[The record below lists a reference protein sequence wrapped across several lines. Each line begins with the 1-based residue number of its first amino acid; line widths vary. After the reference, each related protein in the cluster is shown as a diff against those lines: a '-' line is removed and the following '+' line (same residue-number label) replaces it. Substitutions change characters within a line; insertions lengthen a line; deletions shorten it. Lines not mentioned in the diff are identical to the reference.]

1 MPALP
6 AAADR
11 NFSAAIRINGEAN
24 EDLYSCIQRI
34 TVEEDLE
41 QGSSFSIELSAC
53 RSEDG
58 SWPYLDDENLRAWNR
73 VTVYAAFPS
82 QTEVVIDGYIA
93 QLDIQTQP
101 REGNVSVTLRGVD
114 AAYHMNLEDKTRIWR
129 EQTYE
134 DIAREVIESYG
145 FEARIAESP
154 EASGT
159 PPAVSQRG
167 TDHAF
172 LRELARRRGYEFFV
186 QGGTAF
192 FRPPELTGTPQKLI
206 AVNFGDE
213 TNCSQFQIQ
222 ADGTAPTVATIQFLD
237 PMTGAVGESRLEQS
251 DLVALG
257 TTPLSDLRGAINMP
271 QTLQRPRRLGTM
283 DQARADA
290 YTAGLMRRNA
300 WWVVANGRLN
310 GLRYGQVL
318 RSRKLVTVKGVG
330 PTYNGSFYV
339 RKVHHEL
346 TMRTYEMDFELVR
359 NAVGKLGSEDFE
371 GEHPDA
377 MGLPAS
383 AADSDTVSVSP
394 AGPRVLPA

>member
-6 AAADR
+6 ASADR

-24 EDLYSCIQRI
+24 EDLYHCITRI

-53 RSEDG
+53 RNEDG
-58 SWPYLDDENLRAWNR
+58 SWPYLDDANLRAWNR

-93 QLDIQTQP
+93 QVDLQTQP

-154 EASGT
+154 AASGT
-159 PPAVSQRG
+159 PPAVAQRG

-192 FRPPELTGTPQKLI
+192 FRPPELAGKPQKLI

-213 TNCSQFQIQ
+213 TNCSQFQVH
-222 ADGTAPTVATIQFLD
+222 ADGTAPTAAAFHFLD
-237 PMTGAVGESRLEQS
+237 PMTGAVGESRLAQS
-251 DLVALG
+251 DQVPLG
-257 TTPLSDLRGAINMP
+257 TTPLSALRGAINMP
-271 QTLQRPRRLGTM
+271 QALQRPRRLGTM

-290 YTAGLMRRNA
+290 YNAGLMRRND

-359 NAVGKLGSEDFE
+359 NAVGALGTEDFE

-383 AADSDTVSVSP
+383 AGDADTVSVSP